1 MYCHVRIDY
10 YNDKLKGIK
19 TSYEYDYTDIETI
32 ISNVVIRY
40 LSNGRVLF
48 DGAVLTPGTI
58 ELVHVYTTDKDVDS
72 TKVVADSY
80 YNYDAYTRPEILDDR
95 EYSKDITREV
105 MNKAKEQLSSLQGIM
120 KAQHL

>member
-95 EYSKDITREV
+95 RG
-105 MNKAKEQLSSLQGIM
+105 QGDRYLDPYTI
-120 KAQHL
+120 